1 MMEGTSLRK
10 LVLSIV
16 IVMMMMVELT
26 KAELHYVG
34 GNKAG
39 WTPNTNFSEWTSHEK
54 FLVGDWLCMLS
65 LSLNV
70 FLYELFG
77 WWESVRK
84 KWISYFNRWFGLFI
98 ISSLFS
104 FELIIPYFFFLPWWN
119 PCSFDRRINI
129 STNFDF

>member
-1 MMEGTSLRK
+1 MEGTSLRK

-65 LSLNV
+65 LSLSLSMSFCMNCLGDEKV
-70 FLYELFG
+70 LGRSGYHILI
-77 WWESVRK
+77 V
-84 KWISYFNRWFGLFI
+84 GLAC
-98 ISSLFS
+98 SLF
-104 FELIIPYFFFLPWWN
+104 LLFFLL
-119 PCSFDRRINI
+119 S
-129 STNFDF
+129 

>member
-1 MMEGTSLRK
+1 MEGTSLRK

-65 LSLNV
+65 LSLSLSLNV

-77 WWESVRK
+77 
-84 KWISYFNRWFGLFI
+84 
-98 ISSLFS
+98 
-104 FELIIPYFFFLPWWN
+104 
-119 PCSFDRRINI
+119 
-129 STNFDF
+129 